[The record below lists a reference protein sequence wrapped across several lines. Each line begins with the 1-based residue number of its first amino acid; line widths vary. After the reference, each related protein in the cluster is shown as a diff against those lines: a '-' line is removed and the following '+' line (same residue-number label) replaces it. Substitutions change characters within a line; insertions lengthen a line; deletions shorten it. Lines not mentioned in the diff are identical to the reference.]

1 MQRST
6 RFWLSF
12 AVTVFT
18 LSELLNGSPA
28 MGQSKV
34 QVKAASMTKS
44 VAQSP
49 GEIPGTRQSPVI
61 VATVNGST
69 ISRDELAVLSMKR
82 CGGDVLD
89 SVLNK
94 ALILQACQAQQIII
108 TQKAVDDEIE
118 QIASKFS
125 LSTSLYLK
133 LIEEQREIVPEQYMS
148 DVIWPMLAL
157 RALARD
163 KVQVT
168 QADIDKSYQ
177 AEFGPKIQVRMI
189 AVTDAAKASELHQKA
204 KAQPDTFKLLAKKH
218 SEDPSSA
225 SVEGLLPPI
234 RRYGGDDSIE
244 KVAFTLQPNQISDV
258 FTVGNMHV
266 CLQCV
271 RQINPTAPSAEQIAE
286 IQKGIRREMEDAKLR
301 EMADTMFTTLREKSS
316 VVKVFG
322 NSELEKQN
330 PGVAAFLNSQPIAN
344 KMLEDEC
351 IKRFGTKILEG
362 AIHRK
367 LLEGALEASG
377 KQIVQADID
386 SEIARAADY
395 YGMIHNDG
403 TPDVEAW
410 MKEVLK
416 EEGASLDL
424 YLSDV
429 VWPSVALK
437 KLIDGRVT
445 VTAEDIQKGYESNYG
460 PRAEVLAVVCSNQRT
475 AHEVW
480 QLARNN
486 PTEQFFGELA
496 AQYSVEPSSRSNYG
510 KIPPLRKHSGQPI
523 LETAAFKLQ
532 PDEMSGIIEAG
543 GQYIVLRSQGLT
555 ESVATQLSAVE
566 SELRK
571 DILEKKQRIA
581 MEKHLDALL
590 TSAQIDNFLARKI
603 QLGTAATQA
612 SLKVLKNEPKGLR

>member
-1 MQRST
+1 
-6 RFWLSF
+6 
-12 AVTVFT
+12 
-18 LSELLNGSPA
+18 
-28 MGQSKV
+28 
-34 QVKAASMTKS
+34 
-44 VAQSP
+44 
-49 GEIPGTRQSPVI
+49 
-61 VATVNGST
+61 
-69 ISRDELAVLSMKR
+69 MKR
-82 CGGDVLD
+82 CGNDVLD
-89 SVLNK
+89 SVVNK
-94 ALILQACQAQQIII
+94 SLILQACQAQQIVI

-118 QIASKFS
+118 QIAAKFS
-125 LSTSLYLK
+125 LSTPLYLK
-133 LIEEQREIVPEQYMS
+133 LIQDQRDIVPEQYMS

-168 QADIDKSYQ
+168 QSDIDKAFQ

-189 AVTDAAKASELHQKA
+189 ALTDATKANKIYQDAKAN
-204 KAQPDTFKLLAKKH
+204 PDNFKLLAKQH

-234 RRYGGDDSIE
+234 RRYGGDDLIE
-244 KVAFTLQPNQISDV
+244 KVAFSLQPNQISDL
-258 FTVGNMHV
+258 FQVGNMQV

-271 RQINPTAPSAEQIAE
+271 RHMNPTPPSAEQITE
-286 IQKGIRREMEDAKLR
+286 IQKGIRREMEDVKLR
-301 EMADTMFTTLREKSS
+301 EMADTLFTTLREQSS
-316 VVKVFG
+316 VIKVFG
-322 NSELEKQN
+322 NPELEKQY
-330 PGVAAFLNSQPIAN
+330 PGVAAFLNRQPVAN
-344 KMLEDEC
+344 KVLEEES

-367 LLEGALEASG
+367 LLQGALEASS
-377 KQIVQADID
+377 KTIVQADID
-386 SEIARAADY
+386 AEIARAAEY

-410 MKEVLK
+410 MKEILK
-416 EEGASLDL
+416 EEGSSKEL
-424 YLSDV
+424 YFSDV

-437 KLIDGRVT
+437 KLIDGKVT
-445 VTAEDIQKGYESNYG
+445 VTDEDLQKGYESNYG
-460 PRAEVLAVVCSNQRT
+460 PRAEVLAIVCSNQRT
-475 AHEVW
+475 SQEVW

-532 PDEMSGIIEAG
+532 PGEMSGIIEAG

-555 ESVATQLSAVE
+555 APVSTQLSAVQ
-566 SELRK
+566 SELYK

-581 MEKHLDALL
+581 MEKHLEALL
-590 TSAQIDNFLARKI
+590 TAAQIDNFLARKV

-612 SLKVLKNEPKGLR
+612 SLRAIKEDAMQSRK